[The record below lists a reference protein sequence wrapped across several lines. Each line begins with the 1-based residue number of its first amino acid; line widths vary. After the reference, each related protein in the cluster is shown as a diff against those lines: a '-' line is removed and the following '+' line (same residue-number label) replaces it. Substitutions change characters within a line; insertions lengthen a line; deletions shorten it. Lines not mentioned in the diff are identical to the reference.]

1 MTRRN
6 TSKIELMDERF
17 VPLDE
22 AFATLGVSP
31 SKGYLLAREGK
42 LPIRKAGRK
51 SGVLYSD
58 LLRYL
63 RSLPIKTGSS
73 EPHRERAIRRWAA
86 HRAQAQQ
93 AEI

>member
-1 MTRRN
+1 VAKQN
-6 TSKIELMDERF
+6 SSKVELVDERF

-73 EPHRERAIRRWAA
+73 EPHRERALRRWAA
-86 HRAQAQQ
+86 HRAEAQ
-93 AEI
+93 EV